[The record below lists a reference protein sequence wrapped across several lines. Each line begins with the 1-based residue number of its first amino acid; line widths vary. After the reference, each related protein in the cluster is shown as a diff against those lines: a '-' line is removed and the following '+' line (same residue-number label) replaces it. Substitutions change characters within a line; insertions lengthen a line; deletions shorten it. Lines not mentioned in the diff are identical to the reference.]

1 MERYNRMGYTR
12 RKKSN
17 KRDTKRDTKRGGGK
31 NIGLYPKKNKTMR
44 SIKPITFKAKGP
56 TKTHK
61 SYLKTLNK
69 SSYQKKMVTPD
80 KYLQGILKF
89 LDKLINVDVD
99 NKSYDLYQD
108 AAINI
113 YIEVEKELELLGI
126 PIKDYD
132 MTDKESQEDFITK
145 LGEILQILINEYQEA
160 NGNDKAAIEIQMY
173 TLANP
178 IMESIKKTKEEAK
191 GATNAATNLDE
202 LSALLGSLSVK
213 QEPLKKNNMNVN
225 SLADLFAGVG
235 I

>member
-1 MERYNRMGYTR
+1 MGYTR
-12 RKKSN
+12 RKRSN
-17 KRDTKRDTKRGGGK
+17 KRDTKRGGGK

-44 SIKPITFKAKGP
+44 SIKPITFKVKGP

-61 SYLKTLNK
+61 SYLKTLKKPSN
-69 SSYQKKMVTPD
+69 QKKMVTPD

-89 LDKLINVDVD
+89 LDKLIHVDVD
-99 NKSYDLYQD
+99 NKSYDLYQS
-108 AAINI
+108 ISLNI
-113 YIEVEKELELLGI
+113 YLEVENDLKLLGI

-132 MTDKESQEDFITK
+132 MMDKESLDEFIMK
-145 LGEILQILINEYQEA
+145 LHKILQKLIYKYQEA

-178 IMESIKKTKEEAK
+178 IMESIKKTKEAAK
-191 GATNAATNLDE
+191 GATNAATNAATNLDE

-213 QEPLKKNNMNVN
+213 QAPKKNNMNVN